1 MVVFQVWPHMVKN
14 NDPFQADHIAVNA
27 QYEIAEKY
35 NGKVDDY
42 FIKFISL
49 SEEDKIKITTI
60 YPFIQ
65 ENKFVFFS

>member
-1 MVVFQVWPHMVKN
+1 MIVFQVWPHMVKS
-14 NDPFQADHIAVNA
+14 NDPFQADSIAVNA
-27 QYEIAEKY
+27 QHEIAEKY

-42 FIKFISL
+42 FIKFISI
-49 SEEDKIKITTI
+49 SDEDKVKITTI